1 MASMLANRVHG
12 GRDLGGP
19 AVSRLNV
26 FTNPR
31 MRQMKLLKIMVATL
45 SLGALLAAGGC
56 GKNKAVAAAE
66 KMATDVCACKDLNCA
81 QEVVV
86 KAAKDMEKFKD
97 AKGSEADAKA
107 IVEAG
112 TKMQKCMEKLAT
124 GAMPK

>member
-1 MASMLANRVHG
+1 
-12 GRDLGGP
+12 
-19 AVSRLNV
+19 
-26 FTNPR
+26 
-31 MRQMKLLKIMVATL
+31 MKLLKIMVATL

-66 KMATDVCACKDLNCA
+66 KMATDVCACA